1 LDPQNAVCFLALDEL
16 YASDLERYRDRA
28 IALHTAQLHHN
39 PFTPEPY
46 QQLRRLYTG
55 LRRADPAWCLCRTL
69 NALSLSSAE
78 EDQFYERLHSD
89 EAVALEEPL
98 VQEDWQLLLHP
109 DTDPL
114 LTAIFSLLEPVV
126 LRLRASP
133 IQSLGYDPANAI
145 DVEGSEHPGAQA
157 LLYVGGAL
165 GQPLPLA
172 FDDNALSEPL
182 SLLPTEPPAV
192 VMGAPFIDLNTP
204 TQSLVFASAR
214 AFCGLLPGLRLR
226 HFLASGTG
234 FKSWL
239 LAAIRLN
246 TPAFPIPAELLGPV
260 EEAHSALREA
270 LPPQSRDEL
279 SRLIAKLLQSPSALD
294 VKQWQIG
301 VDFSADRL
309 GLLLA
314 NDLRTAIEAIRAGS
328 TELTPMQ
335 ASRIKEL
342 VLFSVDENY
351 FELRKRLRIA
361 IA

>member
-1 LDPQNAVCFLALDEL
+1 
-16 YASDLERYRDRA
+16 
-28 IALHTAQLHHN
+28 
-39 PFTPEPY
+39 
-46 QQLRRLYTG
+46 
-55 LRRADPAWCLCRTL
+55 
-69 NALSLSSAE
+69 LSLSSAE

-89 EAVALEEPL
+89 EAVALEAPL
-98 VQEDWQLLLHP
+98 AQDDWQLLLHP

-114 LTAIFSLLEPVV
+114 LTAIFSILEPVV
-126 LRLRASP
+126 LPLRAAP
-133 IQSLGYDPANAI
+133 VQSLGYEPENAI

-157 LLYVGGAL
+157 LLYVAGAL
-165 GQPLPLA
+165 NQPLPLS
-172 FDDNALSEPL
+172 FHDNTRSEPL
-182 SLLPTEPPAV
+182 TLLATEPPAV

-204 TQSLVFASAR
+204 TQGLVFASAR

-226 HFLASGTG
+226 HLLSGTG

-246 TPAFPIPAELLGPV
+246 TPAFPIPTELVGPV
-260 EEAHSALREA
+260 DEAHAALREA
-270 LPPQSRDEL
+270 LPPQGRDEL
-279 SRLIAKLLQSPSALD
+279 SRLIARLLQNPSALD

-342 VLFSVDENY
+342 VLFSVDERY
-351 FELRKRLRIA
+351 FELRNRLRIA
-361 IA
+361 ID

>member
-1 LDPQNAVCFLALDEL
+1 
-16 YASDLERYRDRA
+16 
-28 IALHTAQLHHN
+28 
-39 PFTPEPY
+39 
-46 QQLRRLYTG
+46 
-55 LRRADPAWCLCRTL
+55 
-69 NALSLSSAE
+69 
-78 EDQFYERLHSD
+78 
-89 EAVALEEPL
+89 
-98 VQEDWQLLLHP
+98 
-109 DTDPL
+109 
-114 LTAIFSLLEPVV
+114 
-126 LRLRASP
+126 
-133 IQSLGYDPANAI
+133 LGYDPANAI